1 MSMNPHFTKRDHKP
15 AKKRP
20 RYQVPD
26 GANAVVAKFVKVA
39 YFIKRDENGRHLNR
53 LKKTYLYPK
62 PYVFSVTE
70 KTAKKLHP
78 GASLFTKDLSGKLA
92 EVVVTDVIKVDDA
105 SEHALAEWMPKQK
118 RAKLGIVKITNK
130 TEQVAAKA
138 RRSKVNAQ
146 KKHQHSQHDDKYG
159 NHSNRNGYSNRNS
172 HRSASKSKYYTDN
185 SLIRTHYNKPKH
197 GSTPYQKSKKKKK
210 KKKNNKPKVI
220 QYNKHGIPI
229 NL

>member
-1 MSMNPHFTKRDHKP
+1 MSMNPHFIKRDHKP

-39 YFIKRDENGRHLNR
+39 YFIKRDENGYHLNR

-78 GASLFTKDLSGKLA
+78 GASLFTKDVSGKLA
-92 EVVVTDVIKVDDA
+92 EVVVTDVIKVDDV
-105 SEHALAEWMPKQK
+105 SEHTLAEWMPKQK
-118 RAKLGIVKITNK
+118 RAKLGVVKITNK
-130 TEQVAAKA
+130 TEQAAAKA
-138 RRSKVNAQ
+138 RHSKANAH
-146 KKHQHSQHDDKYG
+146 KKHQHSQYG
-159 NHSNRNGYSNRNS
+159 NHSNHNSYGDRNN
-172 HRSASKSKYYTDN
+172 HRSGSQSKYYTDN

-197 GSTPYQKSKKKKK
+197 GSAPYQKSKKKKK

>member
-92 EVVVTDVIKVDDA
+92 EVVVTDVIKVDDV
-105 SEHALAEWMPKQK
+105 SEHTLAEWMPKQK

-130 TEQVAAKA
+130 TEQAAAKA
-138 RRSKVNAQ
+138 WHSKANAH
-146 KKHQHSQHDDKYG
+146 KKHQHSQYG
-159 NHSNRNGYSNRNS
+159 NHSNHNSYGDRNN
-172 HRSASKSKYYTDN
+172 HRSGSQSKYYTDN

-197 GSTPYQKSKKKKK
+197 GSAPYQKSKK

>member
-78 GASLFTKDLSGKLA
+78 GASLFTKDVSGKLA
-92 EVVVTDVIKVDDA
+92 EVVVTDVIKVDDV
-105 SEHALAEWMPKQK
+105 SEHTLAEWMPKQK
-118 RAKLGIVKITNK
+118 RAKLGVVKITNK
-130 TEQVAAKA
+130 TEQAAAKA
-138 RRSKVNAQ
+138 RHSKANAH
-146 KKHQHSQHDDKYG
+146 KKHQHSQYG
-159 NHSNRNGYSNRNS
+159 NHSNHNSYGDRNN
-172 HRSASKSKYYTDN
+172 HRSGSQSKYYTDN

-197 GSTPYQKSKKKKK
+197 GSAPYQKSKK

>member
-1 MSMNPHFTKRDHKP
+1 MSMNPHFTTRDHKP

-20 RYQVPD
+20 RYQAPE

-78 GASLFTKDLSGKLA
+78 GASLFTKDVSGKLA
-92 EVVVTDVIKVDDA
+92 EVVVTDVIKVDDV
-105 SEHALAEWMPKQK
+105 SNHTLADWMPKQK
-118 RAKLGIVKITNK
+118 RAKLGVVKITNK
-130 TEQVAAKA
+130 TEQTAAKA
-138 RRSKVNAQ
+138 RHAKVHAH
-146 KKHQHSQHDDKYG
+146 KKHQHSQHG
-159 NHSNRNGYSNRNS
+159 NRNN
-172 HRSASKSKYYTDN
+172 HRSGSKSKYYTDN
-185 SLIRTHYNKPKH
+185 SLIKTHYNKPKY

>member
-15 AKKRP
+15 AKKRS
-20 RYQVPD
+20 RYQAPE

-78 GASLFTKDLSGKLA
+78 GASLFTKDVSGKLA
-92 EVVVTDVIKVDDA
+92 EVVVTDVIKVDDV
-105 SEHALAEWMPKQK
+105 SEHTLAEWMPKQK

-130 TEQVAAKA
+130 TEQAAAKA
-138 RRSKVNAQ
+138 RHSKANAH
-146 KKHQHSQHDDKYG
+146 KKHQHSQYG
-159 NHSNRNGYSNRNS
+159 NHSNHNSYGDRNN
-172 HRSASKSKYYTDN
+172 HRSGSQSKYYTDN

-197 GSTPYQKSKKKKK
+197 GSAPYQKSKKR
-210 KKKNNKPKVI
+210 KKNNKPKVI

>member
-78 GASLFTKDLSGKLA
+78 GASLFTKDVSGKLA
-92 EVVVTDVIKVDDA
+92 EVVVTDVIKVDDV
-105 SEHALAEWMPKQK
+105 SEHTLAEWMPKQK
-118 RAKLGIVKITNK
+118 RAKLGVVKITNK
-130 TEQVAAKA
+130 TEQAAAKA
-138 RRSKVNAQ
+138 RHSKANAHE
-146 KKHQHSQHDDKYG
+146 KHQHSQYG
-159 NHSNRNGYSNRNS
+159 NHSNHNSYGDRNN
-172 HRSASKSKYYTDN
+172 HRSGSQSKYYTDN

>member
-20 RYQVPD
+20 RYQVPN

-39 YFIKRDENGRHLNR
+39 YFIKRDESGRHLNR

-146 KKHQHSQHDDKYG
+146 KKHQHSQHG
-159 NHSNRNGYSNRNS
+159 NRNS

>member
-39 YFIKRDENGRHLNR
+39 YFIKRDENGYHLNR

-92 EVVVTDVIKVDDA
+92 EVVVTDVIKVDDV
-105 SEHALAEWMPKQK
+105 SEHTLAEWMPKQK

-146 KKHQHSQHDDKYG
+146 KKHQHSQHD

-210 KKKNNKPKVI
+210 NNKSKVI

>member
-1 MSMNPHFTKRDHKP
+1 MSMNPHFTTRDHKP

-20 RYQVPD
+20 RYQAPE

-39 YFIKRDENGRHLNR
+39 YFIKRDENGRHLSR

-78 GASLFTKDLSGKLA
+78 GASLFTKDVSGKLA
-92 EVVVTDVIKVDDA
+92 EVVVTDVIRVDDV
-105 SEHALAEWMPKQK
+105 SNHTLAEWMPKQK
-118 RAKLGIVKITNK
+118 RAKLGVVKITNK
-130 TEQVAAKA
+130 TEQVAAKV

-146 KKHQHSQHDDKYG
+146 KKHQHSQYDNKYG
-159 NHSNRNGYSNRNS
+159 NHSSHHSYGNRNN
-172 HRSASKSKYYTDN
+172 HRPVSKSKYYTDN

-197 GSTPYQKSKKKKK
+197 GSAPYQKSKKKKK
-210 KKKNNKPKVI
+210 SNKPKVI